1 MRCLANV
8 VIDCRVSKESF
19 FIKKLFVKGSHIG
32 LRLFIFIS
40 LSVIAIV
47 LDMKFNYFISIRA
60 IANETL
66 SPLYLV
72 ADFPQQAYKKF
83 NDFFV
88 VKSFLIKENHELKEQ
103 LLLLKVKEQRLIAL
117 ENENTELK
125 QVLTLKS
132 IKEYKNYLIAEI
144 VYLDT
149 NGLNQQVVI
158 NKGKADNIKEGQLIV
173 DMHGV
178 IGQIISVDTFF
189 SRVML
194 ITDRKSAI
202 PVVNLR
208 NGMRFLAVGSGDPNC
223 LELAHISETT
233 DIKVGDIIVSSSIGS
248 QIKFGYKVGLVK
260 DILHIV
266 GERFVKVKVLPY
278 GSVNSSRY
286 VLISSSR
293 NGNKS
298 QSEQNNFTRL
308 MEKNRNVFE

>member
-1 MRCLANV
+1 M
-8 VIDCRVSKESF
+8 
-19 FIKKLFVKGSHIG
+19 
-32 LRLFIFIS
+32 RLFILIS
-40 LSVIAIV
+40 LSIVTIV
-47 LDMKFNYFISIRA
+47 LDVKFNYFVSIRA
-60 IANETL
+60 IANEAL
-66 SPLYLV
+66 SPLFLV
-72 ADFPQQAYKKF
+72 ANFPQQACKKF

-88 VKSFLIKENHELKEQ
+88 LKSFLIKENHELTEQ
-103 LLLLKVKEQRLIAL
+103 LLLLKVKEQRLITL
-117 ENENTELK
+117 ENENRELK

-132 IKEYKNYLIAEI
+132 IKEYKNYLSAEI

-158 NKGKADNIKEGQLIV
+158 NKGKADNIEEGQIIV
-173 DMHGV
+173 DVHGV
-178 IGQIISVDTFF
+178 IGQVISVDTFF

-223 LELAHISETT
+223 LELAHVSETT
-233 DIKVGDIIVSSSIGS
+233 DIKVGDIVVSSNIGS

-286 VLISSSR
+286 VLISSAKNGSR
-293 NGNKS
+293 S
-298 QSEQNNFTRL
+298 QSEQNNFTKL
-308 MEKNRNVFE
+308 MEKK